1 MSTFFS
7 RIGLGTK
14 LSLLTGTSVA
24 VLFLVFTFLL
34 SNKAS
39 QQLETLAV
47 EDLHN
52 QSTGVQDMVEMFNSS
67 LSEEVESYTRLF
79 SSFLPQPVTIDQAQ
93 RREINGI
100 SVPLL
105 KGGDSDLHEN
115 NAIVDDFLTRTGA
128 IATLFVRSGDDFVR
142 VATSLRKENGDRAI
156 GTKLD
161 KASPA
166 FAPALKG
173 ETYRGLALLFGK
185 RYITQYQPVKDNN
198 GNTIAILF
206 VGVDITHSWEIMRSK
221 ILGRQLGDSGRFYVL
236 DRNNGKNYGNYLF
249 HPSEEGK
256 RPQWDERNLNTVLQ
270 QTTGTLEQQ
279 RPDGHR
285 QMLSWIT
292 VPGWNW
298 TVVGEVDKAALLNDV
313 NTLRNQ
319 FLIAGLVLSL
329 LFAALFVVIVRRW
342 LTRPLRDAIGLAS
355 RYASG
360 DLRAS
365 LEVKR
370 QDEVGQLIDAING
383 IGNGLH
389 AIVLQVRES
398 ASDIHHGTNALAA
411 DSSEISEQINKQASS
426 VEETSAS
433 MEQLAAT
440 LQQNAAN
447 MEEMQSLVN
456 ETAREVQKGG
466 ITVEEAVAT
475 MDAIRTASQRIA
487 DITHVIESIA
497 FQTNILAL
505 NAAVEAARAG
515 EHGKG
520 FAVVAQ
526 EVRALAAR
534 SANAVKEIDELTS
547 DTLKKV
553 HEGHTLSNNT
563 RQAMGSI
570 TAHMNHINQLVN
582 EINNASHEQSAGINQ
597 VNIAMTHIGEAT
609 HINAGRVS
617 RSEQTAGTLREKG
630 AHLTEVVRLFSLKT
644 D

>member
-100 SVPLL
+100 SIPLL
-105 KGGDSDLHEN
+105 KGGESDLHEN

-185 RYITQYQPVKDNN
+185 RYITQYQPVKNNN

-256 RPQWDERNLNTVLQ
+256 RPQWDERDLNTVLQ

-389 AIVLQVRES
+389 TIVLQVRES

>member
-105 KGGDSDLHEN
+105 KGGESDLHEN

-185 RYITQYQPVKDNN
+185 RYITQYQPVKNNN

-256 RPQWDERNLNTVLQ
+256 RPQWDERDLNTVLQ

-389 AIVLQVRES
+389 TIVLQVRES

>member
-105 KGGDSDLHEN
+105 KGGESDLHEN

-185 RYITQYQPVKDNN
+185 RYITQSQPVKDNN

-206 VGVDITHSWEIMRSK
+206 VGVDITHSWEIMRNK

-256 RPQWDERNLNTVLQ
+256 RPQWDERDLNTVLQ

-279 RPDGHR
+279 RPDGHQ

-389 AIVLQVRES
+389 TIVLQVRES

>member
-79 SSFLPQPVTIDQAQ
+79 NSFLPQPVTLDQSQ
-93 RREINGI
+93 RRDINGI

-115 NAIVDDFLTRTGA
+115 NTLVDDFLTRTGA

-185 RYITQYQPVKDNN
+185 RYITQYQPVKDSS

-221 ILGRQLGDSGRFYVL
+221 ILGRQLGDSGHFYVL

-256 RPQWDERNLNTVLQ
+256 RPQWDERDLNTVLQ
-270 QTTGTLEQQ
+270 EIAGTLEQQ

-298 TVVGEVDKAALLNDV
+298 TVVGEVDKAVLLHEV
-313 NTLRNQ
+313 NTLRKQ
-319 FLIAGLVLSL
+319 FLIAGLALSL

-360 DLRAS
+360 DLRDS
-365 LEVKR
+365 LDIKR
-370 QDEVGQLIDAING
+370 QDEVGQLIEAING

-389 AIVLQVRES
+389 TIVLQVRES
-398 ASDIHHGTNALAA
+398 AGDIHHGTNALAA

-440 LQQNAAN
+440 LQQNAAS

-456 ETAREVQKGG
+456 ETAVEVQKGG

-553 HEGHTLSNNT
+553 REGHTLSNNT
-563 RQAMGSI
+563 RQAMESI

-597 VNIAMTHIGEAT
+597 VNIAMAHIGEAT
-609 HINAGRVS
+609 HINAERVT

>member
-105 KGGDSDLHEN
+105 KGGESDLHEN

-206 VGVDITHSWEIMRSK
+206 VGVDITHSWEIMRNK

-256 RPQWDERNLNTVLQ
+256 RPQWDERDLNTVLQ

-389 AIVLQVRES
+389 TIVLQVRES

>member
-47 EDLHN
+47 EDLQN

-105 KGGDSDLHEN
+105 KGGESDLHEN
-115 NAIVDDFLTRTGA
+115 NAIVDGFLTRTGA

-206 VGVDITHSWEIMRSK
+206 VGVDITHSWEIMRNK

-256 RPQWDERNLNTVLQ
+256 RPQWDERDLNTVLQ

-279 RPDGHR
+279 RTDGHR

-370 QDEVGQLIDAING
+370 QDEVGELIDAING

-398 ASDIHHGTNALAA
+398 ASDIHHGTNTLAA

>member
-105 KGGDSDLHEN
+105 KGGESDLHEN

-206 VGVDITHSWEIMRSK
+206 VGVDITHSWEIMRNK

-256 RPQWDERNLNTVLQ
+256 RPQWDERDLNTVLQ

-342 LTRPLRDAIGLAS
+342 LSRPLRDAIGLAS

>member
-105 KGGDSDLHEN
+105 KGGESDLHEN

-206 VGVDITHSWEIMRSK
+206 VGVDITHSWEIMRNK

-256 RPQWDERNLNTVLQ
+256 RPQWDERDLNTVLQ

-279 RPDGHR
+279 RTDGHR

-298 TVVGEVDKAALLNDV
+298 TVVGEVDKTALLNDV

>member
-105 KGGDSDLHEN
+105 KGGESDLHEN

-206 VGVDITHSWEIMRSK
+206 VGVDITHSWEIMRNK

-256 RPQWDERNLNTVLQ
+256 RPQWDERDLNTVLQ

>member
-79 SSFLPQPVTIDQAQ
+79 NSFLPQPVTLDQSQ
-93 RREINGI
+93 RRDINGI

-115 NAIVDDFLTRTGA
+115 NTLVDDFLTRTGA

-185 RYITQYQPVKDNN
+185 RYITQYQPVKDSS

-221 ILGRQLGDSGRFYVL
+221 ILGRQLGDSGHFYVL

-256 RPQWDERNLNTVLQ
+256 RPQWDERDLNTVLQ
-270 QTTGTLEQQ
+270 EIAGTLEQQ

-298 TVVGEVDKAALLNDV
+298 TVVGEVDKAVLLNDV

-319 FLIAGLVLSL
+319 FLIAGLALSL

-360 DLRAS
+360 DLRDS
-365 LEVKR
+365 LDIKR
-370 QDEVGQLIDAING
+370 QDEVGQLIEAING

-389 AIVLQVRES
+389 TIVLQVRES

-411 DSSEISEQINKQASS
+411 DSGEISEQINKQASS

-440 LQQNAAN
+440 LQQNAAS

-456 ETAREVQKGG
+456 ETAVEVQKGG

-553 HEGHTLSNNT
+553 REGHTLSNNT
-563 RQAMGSI
+563 RQAMESI

-597 VNIAMTHIGEAT
+597 VNIAMAHIGEAT
-609 HINAGRVS
+609 HINAERVT
-617 RSEQTAGTLREKG
+617 RSEQTAETLREKG

>member
-79 SSFLPQPVTIDQAQ
+79 NSFLPQPVTLDQSQ
-93 RREINGI
+93 RRDINGI

-115 NAIVDDFLTRTGA
+115 NTLVDDFLTRTGA

-142 VATSLRKENGDRAI
+142 IATSLRKENGDRAI

-185 RYITQYQPVKDNN
+185 RYITQYQPVKDSS

-221 ILGRQLGDSGRFYVL
+221 ILGRQLGDSGHFYVL

-256 RPQWDERNLNTVLQ
+256 RPQWDERDLNTVLQ
-270 QTTGTLEQQ
+270 ESAGTLEQQ

-298 TVVGEVDKAALLNDV
+298 TVVGEVDKAVLLNDV

-319 FLIAGLVLSL
+319 FLIAGLALSL

-360 DLRAS
+360 DLRDS
-365 LEVKR
+365 LDIKR
-370 QDEVGQLIDAING
+370 QDEVGQLIEAING

-389 AIVLQVRES
+389 TIVLQVRES
-398 ASDIHHGTNALAA
+398 AGDIHHGTNALAA

-440 LQQNAAN
+440 LQQNAAS

-456 ETAREVQKGG
+456 ETAVEVQKGG

-553 HEGHTLSNNT
+553 REGHTLSNNT
-563 RQAMGSI
+563 RQAMESI

-597 VNIAMTHIGEAT
+597 VNIAMAHIGEAT
-609 HINAGRVS
+609 HINAERVT

>member
-1 MSTFFS
+1 MSTFF
-7 RIGLGTK
+7 RRTGLGTK

-24 VLFLVFTFLL
+24 VLFLLFTLLL

-39 QQLETLAV
+39 QQLETLAM

-79 SSFLPQPVTIDQAQ
+79 NSFLPQPVAIDHSQN
-93 RREINGI
+93 REINGI

-105 KGGDSDLHEN
+105 KGGDSELHEN
-115 NAIVDDFLTRTGA
+115 NAPVDDFLNRTGA

-142 VATSLRKENGDRAI
+142 VATSLRKENGERAI
-156 GTKLD
+156 GTRLD

-166 FAPALKG
+166 LAPVLKG
-173 ETYRGLALLFGK
+173 EVYRGLALLFGK
-185 RYITQYQPVKDNN
+185 RYITQYQPVKDAS

-206 VGVDITHSWEIMRSK
+206 VGVDITHSWDIMRSK

-236 DRNNGKNYGNYLF
+236 DGNAGKNYGNYLF
-249 HPSEEGK
+249 HPSDEGK
-256 RPQWDERNLNTVLQ
+256 RPQWDDSDLQSVLQ
-270 QTTGTLEQQ
+270 KHTGTLERQSA
-279 RPDGHR
+279 DGHQ

-298 TVVGEVDKAALLNDV
+298 TVVGEVDKAVLLRDV
-313 NTLRNQ
+313 NCMRNQ
-319 FLIAGLVLSL
+319 FLLAGLVISL

-365 LEVKR
+365 LNVTR
-370 QDEVGQLIDAING
+370 QDEVGQLIGAING

-389 AIVLQVRES
+389 TIVMKVRES
-398 ASDIHHGTNALAA
+398 ADDIHHGTNALAA

-433 MEQLAAT
+433 MEQLPAT
-440 LQQNAAN
+440 VQQNAAN

-456 ETAREVQKGG
+456 ETSRAVQKGG
-466 ITVEEAVAT
+466 MTVGEAVTT

-487 DITHVIESIA
+487 DITHVIESIS

-553 HEGHTLSNNT
+553 TEGHTLSDNT
-563 RQAMGSI
+563 RQAMELI
-570 TAHMNHINQLVN
+570 TQHMGHINQLVN
-582 EINNASHEQSAGINQ
+582 EINHASHEQSAGINQ

-630 AHLTEVVRLFSLKT
+630 AHLTEVVSLFSLKT

>member
-79 SSFLPQPVTIDQAQ
+79 NSFLPQPVTLDQSQ
-93 RREINGI
+93 RRDINGI

-115 NAIVDDFLTRTGA
+115 NTLVDDFLTRTGA

-185 RYITQYQPVKDNN
+185 RYITQYQPVKDSS

-221 ILGRQLGDSGRFYVL
+221 ILGRQLGDSGHFYVL

-256 RPQWDERNLNTVLQ
+256 RPQWDERDLNTVLQ
-270 QTTGTLEQQ
+270 ESAGTLEQQ

-298 TVVGEVDKAALLNDV
+298 TVVGEVDKAVLLNDV

-342 LTRPLRDAIGLAS
+342 LTRPLREAIGLAS

-360 DLRAS
+360 DLRDS
-365 LEVKR
+365 LDIKR
-370 QDEVGQLIDAING
+370 QDEVGQLIEAING

-389 AIVLQVRES
+389 TIVLQVRES
-398 ASDIHHGTNALAA
+398 AGDIHHGTNALAA

-440 LQQNAAN
+440 LQQNAAS

-456 ETAREVQKGG
+456 ETAVEVQKGG

-553 HEGHTLSNNT
+553 REGHTLSNNT
-563 RQAMGSI
+563 RQAMESI

-597 VNIAMTHIGEAT
+597 VNIAMAHIGEAT
-609 HINAGRVS
+609 HINAERVT

>member
-221 ILGRQLGDSGRFYVL
+221 ILGRQLGDSGHFCVL

-256 RPQWDERNLNTVLQ
+256 RPQWDERDLNTVLQ

-389 AIVLQVRES
+389 TIVLQVRES

>member
-1 MSTFFS
+1 MSTLLS

-39 QQLETLAV
+39 QQLETLAT
-47 EDLHN
+47 EDLQN

-67 LSEEVESYTRLF
+67 LTEEVESYTRLF
-79 SSFLPQPVTIDQAQ
+79 NSFLPQPISIEQTQQ
-93 RREINGI
+93 REINGI

-105 KGGDSDLHEN
+105 KGGDSELHEN
-115 NAIVDDFLTRTGA
+115 NSMVDDFLTRTGA

-142 VATSLRKENGDRAI
+142 IATSLRKENGDRAI
-156 GTKLD
+156 GTRLD

-166 FAPALKG
+166 FARVLKG
-173 ETYRGLALLFGK
+173 EVYRGPALLFGK
-185 RYITQYQPVKDNN
+185 RYITQYQPVKDVS

-206 VGVDITHSWEIMRSK
+206 VGVDITHSWEVMRSK
-221 ILGRQLGDSGRFYVL
+221 ILGRQLGDSGHFFVL
-236 DRNNGKNYGNYLF
+236 DRNSGKNYGNYLF

-256 RPQWDERNLNTVLQ
+256 SPQWDEQDLKTVLQ
-270 QTTGTLEQQ
+270 NNAGTLEQL

-298 TVVGEVDKAALLNDV
+298 TVVGEVDKAALLNGV
-313 NTLRNQ
+313 TTLRNQ

-342 LTRPLRDAIGLAS
+342 LTHPLRDAIGLAS

-370 QDEVGQLIDAING
+370 KDEVGQLIDAING

-389 AIVLQVRES
+389 AIVMQVRES
-398 ASDIHHGTNALAA
+398 AGDIHLGTNQLAS
-411 DSSEISEQINKQASS
+411 DSSEISDQINKQASS

-433 MEQLAAT
+433 MEQLTAT
-440 LQQNAAN
+440 VQQTAAN
-447 MEEMQSLVN
+447 MEEMQSRVN
-456 ETAREVQKGG
+456 ETTLEVQKGG
-466 ITVEEAVAT
+466 ATVEEAVAT
-475 MDAIRTASQRIA
+475 MDAIQTASQRIA
-487 DITHVIESIA
+487 DITHVIESIS

-534 SANAVKEIDELTS
+534 SANAVKEIDALTS

-553 HEGHTLSNNT
+553 RDGHTLSDNT
-563 RQAMGSI
+563 RKAMESI
-570 TAHMNHINQLVN
+570 TAHMGHINHLVK
-582 EINNASHEQSAGINQ
+582 EINNASREQSAGINQ
-597 VNIAMTHIGEAT
+597 VNIAMTLIGEAT

-617 RSEQTAGTLREKG
+617 RSVQTAGTLREKG

>member
-79 SSFLPQPVTIDQAQ
+79 NSFLPQPVTLDQSQ
-93 RREINGI
+93 RRDINGI

-115 NAIVDDFLTRTGA
+115 NTLVDDFLTRTGA

-185 RYITQYQPVKDNN
+185 RYITQYQPVKDSS

-221 ILGRQLGDSGRFYVL
+221 ILGRQLGDSGHFYVL

-256 RPQWDERNLNTVLQ
+256 RPQWDERDLNTVLQ
-270 QTTGTLEQQ
+270 ETAGTLEQQ
-279 RPDGHR
+279 RTDGHR

-298 TVVGEVDKAALLNDV
+298 TVVGEVDKAVLLNDV

-319 FLIAGLVLSL
+319 FLIAGLALSL

-360 DLRAS
+360 DLRDS
-365 LEVKR
+365 LDIKR
-370 QDEVGQLIDAING
+370 QDEVGQLIEAING

-389 AIVLQVRES
+389 TIVLQVRES
-398 ASDIHHGTNALAA
+398 AGDIHHGTNALAA

-440 LQQNAAN
+440 LQQNAAS

-456 ETAREVQKGG
+456 ETAVEVQKGG

-553 HEGHTLSNNT
+553 REGHTLSNNT

-597 VNIAMTHIGEAT
+597 VNIAMAHIGEAT
-609 HINAGRVS
+609 HINAERVT

>member
-34 SNKAS
+34 NNKAS

-79 SSFLPQPVTIDQAQ
+79 NSFLPQPVTIDQTQ

-115 NAIVDDFLTRTGA
+115 NATVDDFLTRTGA

-221 ILGRQLGDSGRFYVL
+221 ILGRQLGDSGHFYVL

-256 RPQWDERNLNTVLQ
+256 RPQWDERDLNTVLQ
-270 QTTGTLEQQ
+270 ETAGTLEQQ

-285 QMLSWIT
+285 QLLSWIT

-298 TVVGEVDKAALLNDV
+298 TVVGEVDKAVLLNDV

-456 ETAREVQKGG
+456 ETAEEVQKGG
-466 ITVEEAVAT
+466 VTVEEAVAT

-553 HEGHTLSNNT
+553 REGHTLSNNT
-563 RQAMGSI
+563 RQAMESI

>member
-105 KGGDSDLHEN
+105 KGGESDLHEN

-185 RYITQYQPVKDNN
+185 RYITQYQPVKNNN

-206 VGVDITHSWEIMRSK
+206 VGVDITHSWEIMRNK

-256 RPQWDERNLNTVLQ
+256 RPQWDERDLNTVLQ

-279 RPDGHR
+279 RPDGHQ

-389 AIVLQVRES
+389 TIVLQVRES

>member
-185 RYITQYQPVKDNN
+185 RYITQYQPVKDSN

-256 RPQWDERNLNTVLQ
+256 RPQWDERDLNTVLQ

-389 AIVLQVRES
+389 TIVLQVRES

-456 ETAREVQKGG
+456 ETVREVQKGG